1 MRFDFFFNGRGRQD
15 SLQLAKHPLD
25 KESAPKVDTMVA
37 KLVADINATIATSNT
52 DAVVLKK
59 SNKVLANKA

>member
-1 MRFDFFFNGRGRQD
+1 M
-15 SLQLAKHPLD
+15 LQLAKHPLD

>member
-1 MRFDFFFNGRGRQD
+1 MIYFFNGRGRQA
-15 SLQLAKHPLD
+15 SQLAKHPLN
-25 KESAPKVDTMVA
+25 KGSAFKVDTKVA

-52 DAVVLKK
+52 DAVVLKMK